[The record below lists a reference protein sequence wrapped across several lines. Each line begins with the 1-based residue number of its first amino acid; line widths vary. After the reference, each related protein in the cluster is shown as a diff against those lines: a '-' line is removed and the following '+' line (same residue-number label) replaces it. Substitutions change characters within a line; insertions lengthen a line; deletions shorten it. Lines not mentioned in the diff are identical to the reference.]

1 MAIRRL
7 LGRIRALPANELV
20 GGVLLISVWLLW
32 LSDAIRLLGRRRTYD
47 VPGDVRPSSGGF
59 IVGSTRAGPRYA
71 TWTYVRA
78 ILVSTSGSAFML
90 LIAAALLSLSR
101 PVRLRRAA
109 LLSGCFVL
117 FLGIPFAVHS
127 GAQNSSSFLVAGELN
142 VAANAIM
149 AFAAIWILRRR
160 SVRTEV
166 GPHDV
171 AAV

>member
-1 MAIRRL
+1 M
-7 LGRIRALPANELV
+7 EL
-20 GGVLLISVWLLW
+20 
-32 LSDAIRLLGRRRTYD
+32 
-47 VPGDVRPSSGGF
+47 RP
-59 IVGSTRAGPRYA
+59 
-71 TWTYVRA
+71 A

-127 GAQNSSSFLVAGELN
+127 GAQNSSSFLFAGELN